1 MLVIISDVHLGDGTT
16 AASISPVAFELFAS
30 RLNEAAYFASFRRDG
45 TYRPIE
51 NIDLVLMGDILDP
64 LHSTRWLSS
73 HTGDPARVLPWTD
86 TASSGY
92 VEKLRE
98 VTRAIL
104 DENQGTVEILRQ
116 LASGEAV
123 KVRPANWRRGPHL
136 NTRVRMPVKV
146 NIYYMV
152 GNHDWYYH
160 LPAKRFDPVRSE
172 IITAMGLR
180 NSASPFP
187 YQPEESPQV
196 HEIFNQHKVYGRHG
210 DFYDSFNFS
219 REKGR
224 DHSTLG
230 DALTMEVFNRYP
242 LAVQERFGDG
252 IPPAL
257 VDSLR
262 RLVNVRPVLA
272 APLWISGQLKRH
284 AGSAALESELK
295 RVWDDLCDEFL
306 QLSIVRQADKAFK
319 LDIVDA
325 LELVVKISRRASFN
339 TINDLVIW
347 IREKIWRDQLSFA
360 DHALKEPAFLD
371 GSARYI
377 VYGHTHHHE
386 IVSLDAEGR
395 PPYPESQ
402 VYLNSGTWH
411 SYYDLAIKNPL
422 EQKFLPYQALTYLT
436 FYKDDERGGRNF
448 DAWSGTYM

>member
-1 MLVIISDVHLGDGTT
+1 MLIIISDVHLGDGTT

-30 RLNEAAYFASFRRDG
+30 RLNEIAHFASFRRNG
-45 TYRPIE
+45 SFRPIE
-51 NIDLVLMGDILDP
+51 SIDLVLMGDILDP

-73 HTGDPARVLPWTD
+73 KPVDPDIVLPWTD
-86 TASSGY
+86 WTDPGY
-92 VEKLRE
+92 AAKLRE
-98 VTRAIL
+98 VTLAIL
-104 DENQGTVEILRQ
+104 AENKGSVGVLRQ

-123 KVRPANWRRGPHL
+123 KVRPANWKHRSNL
-136 NTRVRMPVKV
+136 NTRARLPVKV
-146 NIYYMV
+146 NIHYMV

-160 LPAKRFDPVRSE
+160 LPGENFDQIRQEV
-172 IITAMGLR
+172 IAAMGLS
-180 NSASPFP
+180 NTGSPFP
-187 YQPEESPQV
+187 YRLEESPAL
-196 HEIFNQHKVYGRHG
+196 HEIFSQHKVYGRHG
-210 DFYDSFNFS
+210 DCFDNFNYN

-242 LAVQERFGDG
+242 LAVQKRFGNE
-252 IPPAL
+252 IPTAL

-262 RLVNVRPVLA
+262 RLVNIRPVLA

-306 QLSIVRQADKAFK
+306 QLPIVRQADKAFK

-325 LELVVKISRRASFN
+325 LEVVVKISRRASFN
-339 TINDLVIW
+339 NINDLVNW
-347 IREKIWRDQLSFA
+347 IREKIWRDSLSFA
-360 DHALKEPAFLD
+360 DHALEEPAFLD
-371 GSARYI
+371 GSARYV

-436 FYKDDERGGRNF
+436 FFKDDEREGRNF
-448 DAWSGTYM
+448 EAWSGTYM

>member
-1 MLVIISDVHLGDGTT
+1 MLVIISDIHLGDGTT
-16 AASISPVAFELFAS
+16 AASISPVAFDLFAS
-30 RLNEAAYFASFRRDG
+30 RLSEAAYFASIRKDG
-45 TYRPIE
+45 SYRPIE

-64 LHSTRWLSS
+64 LHSTRWLDTQS
-73 HTGDPARVLPWTD
+73 GDTDNILPWTNSTD
-86 TASSGY
+86 PGY
-92 VEKLRE
+92 AAKLRE
-98 VTRAIL
+98 VTQAIL
-104 DENQGTVEILRQ
+104 MENKASVEILRQ
-116 LASGEAV
+116 VGSGEAV
-123 KVRPANWRRGPHL
+123 KVRPAYSRGRPNFNARAL
-136 NTRVRMPVKV
+136 LPVKV
-146 NIYYMV
+146 NIYYMI

-160 LPAKRFDPVRSE
+160 LPGKNFDQVRSE
-172 IITAMGLR
+172 IVSTLGLS
-180 NSASPFP
+180 NDNSPFP
-187 YQPEESPQV
+187 HRLEESPAL
-196 HEIFNQHKVYGRHG
+196 HEIFSQHKVYGRHG
-210 DFYDSFNFS
+210 DLYDNFNYS

-242 LAVQERFGDG
+242 LAVQKRFGNE
-252 IPPAL
+252 IPAAL

-306 QLSIVRQADKAFK
+306 QLDVVRQADKAFK
-319 LDIVDA
+319 LDVVDA
-325 LELVVKISRRASFN
+325 LEMIVKISRRASFN
-339 TINDLVIW
+339 NINDLVIW
-347 IREKIWRDQLSFA
+347 IREKIWRDNLSFA
-360 DHALKEPAFLD
+360 GHALRESAFLD

-395 PPYPESQ
+395 PPYPDSQ

-436 FYKDDERGGRNF
+436 FYKDDEREGRNF

>member
-1 MLVIISDVHLGDGTT
+1 MLVIISDIHLGDGTT
-16 AASISPVAFELFAS
+16 AASISPVAFDLFAS
-30 RLNEAAYFASFRRDG
+30 RLNEAAHFASFRRDG
-45 TYRPIE
+45 SYRPIE
-51 NIDLVLMGDILDP
+51 DIDLVLMGDILDP
-64 LHSTRWLSS
+64 LHSTRWLNPQS
-73 HTGDPARVLPWTD
+73 TNGDQILPWSDSTD
-86 TASSGY
+86 PDYA
-92 VEKLRE
+92 VKLRE
-98 VTRAIL
+98 VTRAVL
-104 DENQGTVEILRQ
+104 EENKESVGVLRK
-116 LASGEAV
+116 LASGEPV
-123 KVRPANWRRGPHL
+123 KVRPANTKHRPHR
-136 NTRVRMPVKV
+136 NTRTRLPVKV
-146 NIYYMV
+146 NLYYMI

-160 LPAKRFDPVRSE
+160 LSGENFDQIRDEV
-172 IITAMGLR
+172 IAAFGLK
-180 NSASPFP
+180 NADSPFP
-187 YQPEESPQV
+187 YTLEESPEL
-196 HEIFNQHKVYGRHG
+196 HEIFSQHNVYGRHG
-210 DFYDSFNFS
+210 DCFDHFNYS
-219 REKGR
+219 RENGR
-224 DHSTLG
+224 DHATLG

-242 LAVQERFGDG
+242 LAVQKRFGDE
-252 IPPAL
+252 IPAAL

-284 AGSAALESELK
+284 AGSVALESELK

-306 QLSIVRQADKAFK
+306 QLPIVRQADKAFK

-347 IREKIWRDQLSFA
+347 IREKIWRDKLSYA
-360 DHALKEPAFLD
+360 DHALSEPAFLD

-386 IVSLDAEGR
+386 IVSLDAEGQ

-411 SYYDLAIKNPL
+411 SYYDLTIKNPL

-436 FYKDDERGGRNF
+436 FYKDDEREGRNF

>member
-16 AASISPVAFELFAS
+16 AASISPVAFDLFAS

-45 TYRPIE
+45 SYRPIE
-51 NIDLVLMGDILDP
+51 CIDLVLMGDILDP
-64 LHSTRWLSS
+64 LHSTRWLSIKPDDRES
-73 HTGDPARVLPWTD
+73 VLPWTD
-86 TASSGY
+86 STFPRYAA
-92 VEKLRE
+92 KLRE
-98 VTRAIL
+98 VTLAIL
-104 DENQGTVEILRQ
+104 EENKDSIAMLRQ
-116 LASGEAV
+116 LARGEGV
-123 KVRPANWRRGPHL
+123 SVRPANWKHSPNL
-136 NTRVRMPVKV
+136 NTRTRVPVEV
-146 NIYYMV
+146 NIHYMV

-160 LPAKRFDPVRSE
+160 LPGESFDQIRRE
-172 IITAMGLR
+172 IIAAMGLC
-180 NSASPFP
+180 NSDSPFP
-187 YQPEESPQV
+187 YTLEESPALY
-196 HEIFNQHKVYGRHG
+196 EIFSQHKVYGRHG
-210 DFYDSFNFS
+210 DFYDNFNYS
-219 REKGR
+219 HEKGR

-242 LAVQERFGDG
+242 LAVQTHFGKD
-252 IPPAL
+252 IPDAL

-295 RVWDDLCDEFL
+295 LVWDDLCDEFL
-306 QLSIVRQADKAFK
+306 HLPIVRQADKAFK

-325 LELVVKISRRASFN
+325 LEMIVKISRRASFN
-339 TINDLVIW
+339 NINDLVIW
-347 IREKIWRDQLSFA
+347 IRDKLWRDNLSFA
-360 DHALKEPAFLD
+360 GHALSEPAFLS

-411 SYYDLAIKNPL
+411 SYYDLAIRNPL

-436 FYKDDERGGRNF
+436 FYKDDEREGRNF